1 MQLGGTKL
9 NEPVP
14 YRVILDRMSHEVPY
28 YAVYLKM
35 AALQGCYC
43 INNTF
48 WRSADDKFFGYA
60 AAEKLGIAEP
70 KTVVLPNRGFVDDV
84 TAESLRNLWPTD
96 FAMYADYVGLPCI
109 MKPAFGG
116 GWKNV
121 HKIHSLDELLHQYN
135 ASGSL
140 TMMLQE
146 FISWDTYIRVP
157 TIGRRY
163 ARAIRYD
170 PAPGG
175 LGGYNQ
181 DYDIL
186 PRALRDKAEEL
197 SLRYNQA
204 LGYDMNALEFA
215 VKDGIFYGIDLTNY
229 TPDLDYRSLKE
240 AHFPWA
246 VEKMATFAIEKAL
259 SKERTP
265 RGPRL
270 EEPAAGVS
278 GLAGP
283 DGCTNRMNAAERNG
297 ARRSAD
303 AAGMAIGGLRA
314 PVPPLAL
321 PARGGAEL
329 VAREQVAVEADAG
342 RGVAH
347 AALDRG
353 EALRGSPRASRR
365 RSAGPSPA
373 RRSRA
378 SHAAKVD
385 RDLLVAADHH
395 VAEVQHVGE
404 RLGEGQAD
412 PPARLLRADEAPRLE
427 PPRAQLEELDRVQVA
442 AAGAR
447 QVERVH
453 LDHVVAPLVAGERL
467 AAVRSLGAHAPVG
480 EQLHERPERR
490 DHRDL
495 EQQPRLARGDLEDA
509 HALRLLAAGDRPGR
523 LARAQADHGDL
534 LGRRV
539 DHRRHA
545 RRAACGSPRRAASC
559 AAGR

>member
-1 MQLGGTKL
+1 MAASDVRIGVLRGRENSFPDAFIAKVNSLGKGVSAEFVQLGGTKL

-28 YAVYLKM
+28 YAVYLKV

-70 KTVVLPNRGFVDDV
+70 KTVVLPNRSFVDDV

-121 HKIHSLDELLHQYN
+121 HKIHSLDELVHQYN

-146 FISWDTYIRVP
+146 FIAWDTYIRVP

-181 DYDIL
+181 
-186 PRALRDKAEEL
+186 
-197 SLRYNQA
+197 A

-215 VKDGIFYGIDLTNY
+215 VKDGLFYGIDLTNY
-229 TPDLDYRSLKE
+229 TPDLDYRSLKD

-259 SKERTP
+259 AKE
-265 RGPRL
+265 
-270 EEPAAGVS
+270 
-278 GLAGP
+278 
-283 DGCTNRMNAAERNG
+283 
-297 ARRSAD
+297 
-303 AAGMAIGGLRA
+303 RA
-314 PVPPLAL
+314 PV
-321 PARGGAEL
+321 
-329 VAREQVAVEADAG
+329 
-342 RGVAH
+342 
-347 AALDRG
+347 
-353 EALRGSPRASRR
+353 SPDWKS
-365 RSAGPSPA
+365 
-373 RRSRA
+373 
-378 SHAAKVD
+378 
-385 RDLLVAADHH
+385 LL
-395 VAEVQHVGE
+395 
-404 RLGEGQAD
+404 L
-412 PPARLLRADEAPRLE
+412 
-427 PPRAQLEELDRVQVA
+427 
-442 AAGAR
+442 
-447 QVERVH
+447 
-453 LDHVVAPLVAGERL
+453 
-467 AAVRSLGAHAPVG
+467 S
-480 EQLHERPERR
+480 
-490 DHRDL
+490 
-495 EQQPRLARGDLEDA
+495 
-509 HALRLLAAGDRPGR
+509 
-523 LARAQADHGDL
+523 
-534 LGRRV
+534 
-539 DHRRHA
+539 
-545 RRAACGSPRRAASC
+545 
-559 AAGR
+559 